1 MEPTIQNMRPDERAA
16 LMLRRLYESRG
27 FRLVRPGKFEEHAL
41 YVENKNFLQSDQI
54 ITFMDMDGRLLAL
67 KPDVTLS
74 VVKNIP
80 AKPLPRFQKMYYLDE
95 VYRVARG
102 SREYRAYNQIGIELV
117 GPPDAFSG
125 IEVIDLAL
133 LSLETIG
140 DDYVLDLSHLGFVSG
155 LLSALGI
162 SHTLERRIIAAIHA
176 KRMHELSALLE
187 EAGVDESGRNRLLA
201 LAGLHG
207 DISAALQGAKELILG
222 DEMRAAWD
230 ELTVVANALSYNGYA
245 GHLNLDFSV
254 VGELDYYNG
263 LIFRGYLGGI
273 PQSLLTGGRYDN
285 LMHKMGKKCG
295 AVGFGVTLDE
305 LSTYIR
311 SGRRYDFDIL
321 LTYAPDSNWAAL
333 LETVRELTHG
343 GHIVRLEQ
351 ESADLSAADYTWRR
365 RMHFA
370 GDNLMREGES
380 TC

>member
-16 LMLRRLYESRG
+16 FMLRGLYESRG
-27 FRLVRPGKFEEHAL
+27 FRQVRPAKFEEHAL
-41 YVENKNFLQSDQI
+41 YIENKSFLQSDQI

-74 VVKNIP
+74 VVKN
-80 AKPLPRFQKMYYLDE
+80 LPRGELPTYQKMYYLDE
-95 VYRVARG
+95 VYRAARE

-133 LSLETIG
+133 LSLEAIG

-155 LLSALGI
+155 LLGTLGI
-162 SHTLERRIIAAIHA
+162 THTLERKIIAAIHA
-176 KRMHELSALLE
+176 KRLHELRALLE
-187 EAGVDESGRNRLLA
+187 EDEVAPEGIDRLLT
-201 LAGLHG
+201 LAELHG
-207 DISAALQGAKELILG
+207 DITAALPKAEGLIAN
-222 DEMRAAWD
+222 DEMRAAWE
-230 ELTVVANALSYNGYA
+230 ELRVVSQALGYNGFA

-263 LIFRGYLGGI
+263 LIFRGYLGGL

-285 LMHKMGKKCG
+285 LMHKMGKKSG
-295 AVGFGVTLDE
+295 AAGFGVQLDE

-311 SGRRYDFDIL
+311 TGRRYDFDIL
-321 LTYAPDSNWAAL
+321 LTYMPDSNWAAL
-333 LETVRELTHG
+333 LKTVRELTAS
-343 GHIVRLEQ
+343 GHAVRLEQ
-351 ESADLSAADYTWRR
+351 EAADLAAADFTFRR
-365 RMHFA
+365 HMRFA
-370 GDNLMREGES
+370 GENLVREGEA